1 MLCISALGNKEE
13 AIGLGQKLD
22 TNQTLGSRS
31 RAIFSSASGK
41 RSCVD
46 YTYSLRPVLFAHLEL
61 SVKTK
66 AAAKMTLLPLY
77 KSDCAEAEGILRIDW
92 KHRLLF

>member
-1 MLCISALGNKEE
+1 M
-13 AIGLGQKLD
+13 
-22 TNQTLGSRS
+22 
-31 RAIFSSASGK
+31 
-41 RSCVD
+41 D

-77 KSDCAEAEGILRIDW
+77 ERDCAEAEGILQIDW
-92 KHRLLF
+92 KYRLLF